1 MAIRISSAAAND
13 MADAL
18 LALID
23 GGAGAGKLKVYT
35 GSLGSDLDAT
45 GDTLLATFTLTD
57 PAGSVSGNVLTLD
70 FDPDISATVAASGTA
85 GYFHITDSNDVVV
98 LGGTV
103 GTSGADLNFAA
114 VAWTS
119 GGTVSLATGTIT
131 VPLA

>member
-23 GGAGAGKLKVYT
+23 AGSAGKIKVYT

-45 GDTLLATFTLTD
+45 GDTLLATFTLVD
-57 PAGSVSGNVLTLD
+57 PAGAVSGNVITLD

-85 GYFHITDSNDVVV
+85 GYFHITDSSDVVV

-131 VPLA
+131 VPVA